1 MKECSKSIIRRI
13 REPNFANHYFVGDG
27 LDVGGGL
34 DPLWL
39 YREFFPRMTAARIW
53 DKEDGNAQILS
64 GVEDQSLDF
73 IHSSHCLEHL
83 QDPTEGLKNWFRVV
97 KPGGH
102 LVVTVPE
109 EDLYEQGQFPS
120 TFNRDHKWTFTINK
134 AKSWSSKS
142 VNMLE
147 LVSNLGTEAEILK
160 IQKLDES
167 FRYSLP
173 RFDQTLTPIGECGIE
188 LVVRKRPKNEIEQG
202 GRMPKRGVVSK
213 MEATLLTG
221 YNFG

>member
-27 LDVGGGL
+27 LDVGGAP

-39 YREFFPRMTAARIW
+39 YREFFPRMTGVRVW
-53 DKEDGNAQILS
+53 DKEDGNAQTLLS
-64 GVEDQSLDF
+64 VEDESIDF
-73 IHSSHCLEHL
+73 VHSSHCLEHL
-83 QDPTEGLKNWFRVV
+83 QAPAESLKNWFRVI

-102 LVVTVPE
+102 LIVTVPE

-120 TFNRDHKWTFTINK
+120 TYNSDHKWTFTIKK

-142 VNMLE
+142 LNMLE
-147 LVSNLGTEAEILK
+147 LASNLGTEAEILK

-188 LVVRKRPKNEIEQG
+188 LVVRKRPEMEIQQG
-202 GRMPKRGVVSK
+202 GRRPKSGVISK
-213 MEATLLTG
+213 MEAFLLTG
-221 YNFG
+221 YQFN